1 VLAFCY
7 IQITFCAV
15 AVVESAS
22 DDDFVKEDA
31 MILAALFAVI
41 AIVLL
46 CSLLF
51 TLTIYAL
58 PFYVGLTVGIW
69 VHSSGTGIIGTGAA
83 AISAG
88 IATLVI
94 LHILIA
100 TVQSPLLR
108 AGLGLIFAAPA
119 AFAAFH
125 AVHGITAIAMPAS
138 TWSLALSILGAA
150 IVGVV
155 AWLQIGNFK
164 QAPVSR

>member
-1 VLAFCY
+1 
-7 IQITFCAV
+7 
-15 AVVESAS
+15 
-22 DDDFVKEDA
+22 
-31 MILAALFAVI
+31 MILAALFAVFAI
-41 AIVLL
+41 AML
-46 CSLLF
+46 CSLLV

-69 VHSSGTGIIGTGAA
+69 MHSSGAGIISTVVA
-83 AISAG
+83 AIMAG

-94 LHILIA
+94 LHVLIA
-100 TVQSPLLR
+100 IVQSPWLR

-119 AFAAFH
+119 AFAAYH
-125 AVHGITAIAMPAS
+125 AVHGITVIAMPAS
-138 TWSLALSILGAA
+138 DGSLSLSILGAA

>member
-1 VLAFCY
+1 
-7 IQITFCAV
+7 
-15 AVVESAS
+15 
-22 DDDFVKEDA
+22 
-31 MILAALFAVI
+31 MILAALFAVFAI
-41 AIVLL
+41 ALL
-46 CSLLF
+46 CSLLI

-69 VHSSGTGIIGTGAA
+69 VHSSGAGIISTVVAA
-83 AISAG
+83 VAAG

-94 LHILIA
+94 LQILIA

-108 AGLGLIFAAPA
+108 AGLGLVFAAPA
-119 AFAAFH
+119 AFAAYH

-138 TWSLALSILGAA
+138 TWSLALSILGAV

-164 QAPVSR
+164 QAPVST

>member
-1 VLAFCY
+1 M
-7 IQITFCAV
+7 
-15 AVVESAS
+15 AVVEGAS

-31 MILAALFAVI
+31 VILAALFAVFAI
-41 AIVLL
+41 AML
-46 CSLLF
+46 CSLLI

-69 VHSSGTGIIGTGAA
+69 AHSSGAGVISTAVA
-83 AISAG
+83 AIMAG
-88 IATLVI
+88 MATLVI

-108 AGLGLIFAAPA
+108 AGLGLIFATPA

-138 TWSLALSILGAA
+138 TWSHSLSILGAVV
-150 IVGVV
+150 VGVV
-155 AWLQIGNFK
+155 SWFQIGNFK

>member
-1 VLAFCY
+1 
-7 IQITFCAV
+7 
-15 AVVESAS
+15 
-22 DDDFVKEDA
+22 
-31 MILAALFAVI
+31 MILAALFAVFAI
-41 AIVLL
+41 AML
-46 CSLLF
+46 CSLLI

-69 VHSSGTGIIGTGAA
+69 AHSSGADVISTAVAA
-83 AISAG
+83 VAAG

-94 LHILIA
+94 LQILIA
-100 TVQSPLLR
+100 IVQSPLLR

-119 AFAAFH
+119 AFAAYN

-138 TWSLALSILGAA
+138 DGSLSLSILGAA

-164 QAPVSR
+164 QAPVSQ

>member
-1 VLAFCY
+1 
-7 IQITFCAV
+7 
-15 AVVESAS
+15 
-22 DDDFVKEDA
+22 
-31 MILAALFAVI
+31 MILAALFAVFAI
-41 AIVLL
+41 ALL
-46 CSLLF
+46 CSLLI

-69 VHSSGTGIIGTGAA
+69 VHSSGAGIISTVVAA
-83 AISAG
+83 VAAG

-94 LHILIA
+94 LQILIA
-100 TVQSPLLR
+100 IVQSPLLR

-119 AFAAFH
+119 AFAAYH

>member
-1 VLAFCY
+1 
-7 IQITFCAV
+7 
-15 AVVESAS
+15 
-22 DDDFVKEDA
+22 
-31 MILAALFAVI
+31 MILAALFAVFAI
-41 AIVLL
+41 AML
-46 CSLLF
+46 CSLLI

-69 VHSSGTGIIGTGAA
+69 AHSSGAGVISTAVAA
-83 AISAG
+83 VAAG

-94 LHILIA
+94 LQILIA
-100 TVQSPLLR
+100 IVQSPLLR

-119 AFAAFH
+119 AFAAYN

-155 AWLQIGNFK
+155 AWLQIGDFK

>member
-1 VLAFCY
+1 
-7 IQITFCAV
+7 
-15 AVVESAS
+15 
-22 DDDFVKEDA
+22 

-46 CSLLF
+46 CSLLL

-69 VHSSGTGIIGTGAA
+69 VHSSGAGIISTTVT
-83 AISAG
+83 AIMAG

-100 TVQSPLLR
+100 TVQAPLLR

-125 AVHGITAIAMPAS
+125 AVRGITAIAMPAG
-138 TWSLALSILGAA
+138 TWSLSLSILGALV
-150 IVGVV
+150 VGVL

-164 QAPVSR
+164 KTPVSS

>member
-1 VLAFCY
+1 V
-7 IQITFCAV
+7 V
-15 AVVESAS
+15 VVESAS

-31 MILAALFAVI
+31 MILAVLFAVI

-46 CSLLF
+46 CSLLL

-69 VHSSGTGIIGTGAA
+69 VHSNGAGFIGTAVA
-83 AISAG
+83 VIIAG

-100 TVQSPLLR
+100 TAQSPLLR
-108 AGLGLIFAAPA
+108 AGLGLVFTAPA

-125 AVHGITAIAMPAS
+125 AVRGITAIAMPAS

-164 QAPVSR
+164 QAPVSQ